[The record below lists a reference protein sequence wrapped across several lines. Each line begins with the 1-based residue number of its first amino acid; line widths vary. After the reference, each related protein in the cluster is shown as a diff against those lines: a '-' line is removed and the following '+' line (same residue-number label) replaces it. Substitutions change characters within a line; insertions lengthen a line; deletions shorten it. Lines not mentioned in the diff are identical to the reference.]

1 MRLMLIGTV
10 LVAASWGSLA
20 QAGSDPTTSQLKEC
34 YSATGAPNS
43 LCPDKWR
50 GIAPHKAASQA
61 PSTTDVPKTQPI
73 STQAQKNVEP
83 TSAAELPILFQT
95 GSAILSPKTLHY
107 LDALGGLMV
116 SDLAGA
122 KFRIEGHTDTV
133 GADELNQSLSER
145 RAQAVADY
153 LIKTYKIDPA
163 RLEPVGKGK
172 TDLIVV
178 TPDQTAEP
186 RNRRVL
192 VVNLQG

>member
-1 MRLMLIGTV
+1 MLIGTV

-20 QAGSDPTTSQLKEC
+20 QAGSDPTTSQLKDC

-50 GIAPHKAASQA
+50 GIAPHKSA
-61 PSTTDVPKTQPI
+61 
-73 STQAQKNVEP
+73 TQAALPASDAPKPLAANTEAKP

-95 GSAILSPKTLHY
+95 GSAILSPTTLHY

-116 SDLAGA
+116 SDLASA

-133 GADELNQSLSER
+133 GAPDLNQGLSER

-153 LIKTYKIDPA
+153 LVRTFKIDPA
-163 RLEPVGKGK
+163 RLDAVGKGK
-172 TDLIVV
+172 SDLIVE